1 MFFNEF
7 EYTNTEYGSYLYF
20 NEPEETQEE
29 YQQRML
35 DSLDRDFAEMY
46 ANLFEDYTI
55 DYVLEM
61 NEDERNQLKQRLDFK
76 KRCWIEDLSE
86 DTIRENI
93 DLVEFH
99 IISYTQKLSERFMD
113 EYQDK
118 LDWCSLS
125 KEQSMSYE
133 FIMKFFDKINFEFLS
148 WNTHL
153 SYSTIKKLGDKLKH
167 TEVIDNIISSC
178 IAVQVMHDCIDYDIP
193 EVISAVRRYM

>member
-7 EYTNTEYGSYLYF
+7 EYANTEYGSYLYF
-20 NEPEETQEE
+20 NEPEENQEE

-46 ANLFEDYTI
+46 SNLFEDYTI

-76 KRCWIEDLSE
+76 KRCWNEDLSE

-99 IISYTQKLSERFMD
+99 IISYTQKLSERFID

-133 FIMKFFDKINFEFLS
+133 FIMKFIDKIDFDFLA

-153 SYSTIKKLGDKLKH
+153 SYSTIEKLGDKLKK
-167 TEVIDNIISSC
+167 TEVIDNIRSSC
-178 IAVQVMHDCIDYDIP
+178 LAVQVAHDCLAYDIP
-193 EVISAVRRYM
+193 EVLSAVRRYM

>member
-29 YQQRML
+29 YQRRML

-46 ANLFEDYTI
+46 ETLFEDYTI
-55 DYVLEM
+55 DYILEM
-61 NEDERNQLKQRLDFK
+61 NEDERDQLLKRVEFK
-76 KRCWIEDLSE
+76 KRCFNEDLSE
-86 DTIRENI
+86 ETIRENI
-93 DLVEFH
+93 ELVEFD

-118 LDWCSLS
+118 LEWISLS

-133 FIMKFFDKINFEFLS
+133 FIIKFSDKIDFEFLS

-153 SYSTIKKLGDKLKH
+153 SYSTIKKLGDKLKN
-167 TEVIDNIISSC
+167 TEVIDNIRSSC
-178 IAVQVMHDCIDYDIP
+178 LAVQVMHDCIDYDIP
-193 EVISAVRRYM
+193 EVLSAVRRYM